1 MSFWRKRSFTVID
14 DAKNARREKAAL
26 IVGLWALGL
35 LVVLFGFKYFMGY
48 YEVEYAGTFD
58 NCSVEAYEHI
68 GEARSDRLGQG
79 RLSNTH
85 YYVVEITCPEPELHY
100 KIMVEKSYYKKF
112 QRYSSSKV
120 TFYKAKCEHNYLG
133 SLASIREDGW
143 EWFPT
148 YKLDCDER
156 EAEREFRSIYPP
168 TNWQIVYVVLL
179 LIAILGTGYGIRSK
193 IPDDIVLFGNSKDEC

>member
-1 MSFWRKRSFTVID
+1 M
-14 DAKNARREKAAL
+14 A
-26 IVGLWALGL
+26 
-35 LVVLFGFKYFMGY
+35 
-48 YEVEYAGTFD
+48 
-58 NCSVEAYEHI
+58 
-68 GEARSDRLGQG
+68 
-79 RLSNTH
+79 
-85 YYVVEITCPEPELHY
+85 
-100 KIMVEKSYYKKF
+100 EKSYYKKF

-120 TFYKAKCEHNYLG
+120 TFYKAKCEHNGLA